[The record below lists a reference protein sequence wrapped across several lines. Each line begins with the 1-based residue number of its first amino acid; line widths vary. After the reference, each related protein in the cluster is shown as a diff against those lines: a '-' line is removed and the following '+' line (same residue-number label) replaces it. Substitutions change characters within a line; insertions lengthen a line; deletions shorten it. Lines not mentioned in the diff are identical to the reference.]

1 MEGFAMEKRDS
12 EKNWD
17 NFWLSGRIDDYL
29 HYRSS
34 VGSSDKHKE
43 DVKTHGT
50 VSDSDRDGANGHANF
65 RI

>member
-29 HYRSS
+29 HYRNS
-34 VGSSDKHKE
+34 VESGEEHKKE
-43 DVKTHGT
+43 RRDHGT
-50 VSDSDRDGANGHANF
+50 VSDSDRDGTNNHAHF
-65 RI
+65 GL

>member
-1 MEGFAMEKRDS
+1 MEKRDS

-29 HYRSS
+29 HYRSCAY
-34 VGSSDKHKE
+34 SSDKHKE

-50 VSDSDRDGANGHANF
+50 VSDSDRDGTNGHANF

>member
-1 MEGFAMEKRDS
+1 MEKRDS

-43 DVKTHGT
+43 EREGNGT
-50 VSDSDRDGANGHANF
+50 VSKCDRDGSNDHAH
-65 RI
+65 IGL

>member
-1 MEGFAMEKRDS
+1 MEKRES

-43 DVKTHGT
+43 ECKGDGT
-50 VSDSDRDGANGHANF
+50 VSNSDRDGSKHHADF
-65 RI
+65 GL